1 MQPSTIY
8 DPAVTFPETSATP
21 YDPTQ
26 RQKTWEVIASGE
38 PSTEA
43 RILVG
48 IEEDLAHD
56 NLPPV

>member
-43 RILVG
+43 RILAG

-56 NLPPV
+56 N